1 MSPSPDARRLIAKL
15 VLLLTGIWVLFLVAG
30 IAVAPVRFALFL
42 IPGCAFVP
50 AAYYA
55 VLVHRDA
62 ASDRSWKFLIIY
74 AIAGIVLMITSGDAL
89 HRLPPPSD
97 L

>member
-1 MSPSPDARRLIAKL
+1 MSRLH
-15 VLLLTGIWVLFLVAG
+15 
-30 IAVAPVRFALFL
+30 
-42 IPGCAFVP
+42 
-50 AAYYA
+50 YA
-55 VLVHRDA
+55 VLLHRDA

-74 AIAGIVLMITSGDAL
+74 AIVGIVLMITSGDAL